1 MKKKS
6 IENGILMAGGINV
19 LTLVEKYGSPL
30 YVYDLEIIR
39 EQYEALKQAIP
50 QEVKI
55 FYAIKANPNPNIC
68 SFIRSL
74 GAGAEIASSGELYIA
89 LKSGFKGKDIVYNGP
104 GKTDEDIEYAINN
117 GVHIINVESLDELQR
132 INVIAKNK
140 AISVKVCIR
149 INPIRTVTQ
158 VKMQTG
164 GGSQKFGTDEENIE
178 TIIKA
183 ALKFQWIELQG
194 IHIYVGSQILEP
206 EILLGNIENTLKI
219 AFNIAQKF
227 GLPLKCINFGGGLG
241 VPYNESEPEFDVEKF
256 SKGLT
261 ALISTVENQYEN
273 VSFILEPG
281 RFIVSEAGIFLTK
294 VISVKE
300 SRGKN
305 YAIVDGGIN
314 HAFLPIRMNKNYPTV
329 IANKMEIAESETR
342 SFIIGG
348 PLCTSMDVFTNEVEL
363 PQVEINDLIC
373 IGNSGAYGFSA
384 SMLHFLSAPMPAEV
398 IVENGQSF
406 IARQRGKKE
415 DFLLNCEIKEY
426 G

>member
-1 MKKKS
+1 MKRKS

-39 EQYEALKQAIP
+39 EQFYALKKAIP
-50 QEVKI
+50 EKVRI

-89 LKSGFKGKDIVYNGP
+89 LKSGFQGKDIVYNGP
-104 GKTDEDIEYAINN
+104 GKTNEDIEYAINN
-117 GVHIINVESLDELQR
+117 GVQILNVESMDELQR
-132 INVIAKNK
+132 INFIAKQK
-140 AISVKVCIR
+140 QESVKVCIR
-149 INPIRTVTQ
+149 INPIRAITE

-183 ALKFQWIELQG
+183 ALELEYLDLQG

-206 EILLGNIENTLKI
+206 EILLVNIENTLKI
-219 AFNIAQKF
+219 AFNIAEKF

-256 SKGLT
+256 GKGLT
-261 ALISTVENQYEN
+261 TLISKIDKKYDN

-281 RFIVSEAGIFLTK
+281 RFLVSEAGMFLTK

-300 SRGKN
+300 SRGKK

-314 HAFLPIRMNKNYPTV
+314 HAFLPIRMNKKYPTV
-329 IANKMEIAESETR
+329 IANKMEIAEYETSR
-342 SFIIGG
+342 FIIGG

-363 PQVEINDLIC
+363 PPVEINDI
-373 IGNSGAYGFSA
+373 ISIFNSGAYGFSA
-384 SMLHFLSAPMPAEV
+384 SMLYFLSAPMPAEI
-398 IVENGQSF
+398 IVENGKSF

-415 DFLLNCEIKEY
+415 DLLLNCEIVV
-426 G
+426 